1 MEASAVRIHHPNRE
15 KPQSKAT
22 KAAITLL
29 LIASA
34 ALIAIVM
41 IGGYD
46 ELAGATILAVAY
58 VIIYLL
64 MAFFVARW
72 SRGVLPMAAGLAV
85 IFTTFAAV
93 AAPAWFARDKDG
105 FTDPLIPAGLLG
117 LLVLVLIAV
126 QVLLILFA
134 MRGFQQQWNI
144 EVETR
149 DGDHHYDDAGYES
162 QGYAD
167 EGSGRAPDVRGV
179 RRGSPLGA
187 SPAVLIQRPTG

>member
-1 MEASAVRIHHPNRE
+1 M
-15 KPQSKAT
+15 
-22 KAAITLL
+22 TLL

-34 ALIAIVM
+34 VLIALVL

-46 ELAGATILAVAY
+46 QLAGATIVAVAY
-58 VIIYLL
+58 VTIYLL

-105 FTDPLIPAGLLG
+105 FTDPLMPAGLLG
-117 LLVLVLIAV
+117 LLVLVVIAV

-149 DGDHHYDDAGYES
+149 DGDHHYDDAGYEP

-167 EGSGRAPDVRGV
+167 EGTSEHQTSE
-179 RRGSPLGA
+179 GSAEDPR
-187 SPAVLIQRPTG
+187 SEPPRQY